1 MISRK
6 TTKLIGLVLSV
17 IMLFGIF
24 TACGTQKATTGDVST
39 KVEQAEATAATTTA
53 AATTTQ
59 ETVSDDK
66 PSWQKDTSP
75 ITFDFYINESWYSQK
90 WGESSVSKYITEKTG
105 VTLNLIMP
113 TGDGNEKLN
122 TMIASNSLPD
132 LVCTNSSNDS
142 VLKLEASKQV
152 YSLNELTDK
161 YAPDFKKIA
170 PPSTVKWWTRAD
182 GFIYGYPNFSFSTE
196 LKTGEAKEPSNE
208 TFLVKKDM
216 YEAIGKPDM
225 STQEGFLNALKAA
238 KEKFPVVNGK
248 PIIPFGTHEF
258 VESGSWAMDRFL
270 QDHLAIPYEKDGK
283 FYDRITD
290 PEYVSWMKT
299 FRKANE
305 MGLIARDI
313 FIDKRPQIEEKMTQG
328 RYFSMLY
335 QYVDAETSQL
345 ALYKKDPNSVYIAI
359 DGPKNSKQE
368 DHILGGGGLGGWEL
382 NYITKNNKNPGR
394 AMAFLTYWISDEGQK
409 DFYMG
414 KKGEL
419 WDEVDGKPQFK
430 QEVLDLGYTDRNG
443 FYAKYGAQDCYWM
456 LYSPL
461 QIASYEPAYK
471 DPVRQPR
478 EWSMEKKKINASI
491 YINTDPPAD
500 SPEGIISKKIGDKWG
515 QIQPKL
521 ILSKTEA
528 DFDKTLKDFIAER
541 EKLGYAQVWDYRN
554 KQMLANK
561 ERAGMN

>member
-6 TTKLIGLVLSV
+6 AMKLIGLILSV
-17 IMLFGIF
+17 IMLFGVF
-24 TACGTQKATTGDVST
+24 AGCGQQKATSEDAST
-39 KVEQAEATAATTTA
+39 QAAKTEATA
-53 AATTTQ
+53 AATTQ
-59 ETVSDDK
+59 AAPADDK

-75 ITFDFYINESWYSQK
+75 ITFDFYINESWYGQK

-132 LVCTNSSNDS
+132 MVCTNSSSDGS
-142 VLKLEASKQV
+142 LKVEASKQV
-152 YSLNELTDK
+152 YTLNELAEK
-161 YAPDFKKIA
+161 YCPEFFKIA
-170 PPSTVKWWTRAD
+170 PASTVKWWTRTD

-196 LKTGEAKEPSNE
+196 LKKDGVKEPSNQ

-238 KEKFPVVNGK
+238 KEKFPQVNGK

-258 VESGSWAMDRFL
+258 VENGSWAMDRYL
-270 QDHLAIPYEKDGK
+270 QDYLAVPYEKDGK
-283 FYDRITD
+283 YYDRITD

-299 FRKANE
+299 YRKANE

-335 QYVDAETSQL
+335 QYVDAENSQL

-359 DGPKNSKQE
+359 DGPKNSKGD

-382 NYITKNNKNPGR
+382 NYITKNCKNPGR
-394 AMAFLTYWISDEGQK
+394 AMAFLAYWISDEGQK
-409 DFYMG
+409 DFFMG

-419 WDEVDGKPQFK
+419 WDDVDGKAQFK
-430 QEVLDLGYTDRNG
+430 KEVLDLGYSDRLA

-461 QIASYEPAYK
+461 QIAPFEPPYM

-478 EWSMEKKKINASI
+478 EWSMEKKKINGSI

-515 QIQPKL
+515 QVQTKL
-521 ILSKTEA
+521 ILAKSDA
-528 DFDKTLKDFIAER
+528 DFDKLLNDFVAER
-541 EKLGYAQVWDYRN
+541 EKLGYAKLWEYRN

-561 ERAGMN
+561 ERAGMK